1 MRERL
6 RASSSSTTL
15 TPINLVVAT
24 LRERKTQGQAIKPP
38 LIQIPLG
45 ANLNDLG
52 GGERKETKG
61 GVMKA

>member
-24 LRERKTQGQAIKPP
+24 LRERKAQGQGIKPP

-45 ANLNDLG
+45 ANLKDLG
-52 GGERKETKG
+52 GGKRKETKG